1 MKTTH
6 LPRRSILT
14 VSVLIVFSLSCQLIS
29 GTGIPNERLPAAVAS
44 PTPVQVQPLVETPTA
59 EIAPDEPTATSL
71 PEPNATQA
79 KPGGS
84 TELDSGPCKKE
95 SCFRQG
101 SFLLDRPI
109 GPDGRNTIVTAMRFG
124 EFQPATKDAQIGVY
138 FLNSKGTPVL
148 AAADGKVI
156 VAGDDRQRPYGPVK
170 GMYGN
175 LVILEHNLAGLSQPL
190 YTLYGHLAKVLV
202 EVDDEVTAMQ
212 QIGTVGSTG
221 SATGSTLL
229 FEVRLGENNPTQ
241 ARNPELWLR
250 NLEGEDGK
258 ALGALAGQI
267 VDSDGKLVHI
277 PNIVLEQLAGP
288 GLPPIDQFYLQTY
301 SATRLRGL
309 GPWEESFA
317 IGGLPAGDY
326 QISFMWDNSVHQQL
340 VSIKPGKL
348 TLVTIKVE

>member
-1 MKTTH
+1 MMKIS
-6 LPRRSILT
+6 LLRRGLL
-14 VSVLIVFSLSCQLIS
+14 VVCFLAAASLSCQLLSDGGQKPIE
-29 GTGIPNERLPAAVAS
+29 ILPSPVAS
-44 PTPVQVQPLVETPTA
+44 AAPTDAPPMGTPPGEVAPLEPTPTNPP
-59 EIAPDEPTATSL
+59 EPTAT
-71 PEPNATQA
+71 QG

-84 TELDSGPCKKE
+84 AELDSGPCKKE
-95 SCFRQG
+95 SCVRQG
-101 SFLLDRPI
+101 SFLLERPI
-109 GPDGRNTIVTAMRFG
+109 GPDGRNTIVAAMRFG

-148 AAADGKVI
+148 AAADGEVI
-156 VAGDDRQRPYGPVK
+156 VAGDDSQRPYGPVK

-175 LVILEHNLAGLSQPL
+175 LVILEHSLPGMTQPL

-202 EVDDEVTAMQ
+202 EVGDEVTAGQ

-241 ARNPELWLR
+241 ARNPELWLKT
-250 NLEGEDGK
+250 LQGEDGK
-258 ALGALAGQI
+258 DLGALAGQI
-267 VDSDGKLVHI
+267 VDSDGKLVHV

-309 GPWEESFA
+309 NPWEESFA
-317 IGGLPAGDY
+317 IGDLPAGDY
-326 QISFMWDNSVHQQL
+326 QISFMWDNSIHQQL

-348 TLVTIKVE
+348 TLVTINVE